1 MRIGIYQFDTS
12 SKIEENFNNIKE
24 AVIEG
29 SKQNVRLMIFHECA
43 LCGYPPIETP
53 SVKEIDF
60 EIIHIYLEQIRQ
72 LARQYNMYIGVGTI
86 RKEDDEYYNSVQL
99 FDPSGTYME
108 PYDKRALWGWDTDN
122 FKKGSNNGIYLI
134 DGVKI
139 GVRICYE
146 VRFPEYFRELFKSHV
161 ELVFVCFC
169 DVSDTENEDRY
180 NIIKSHLITRAVE
193 NVMTIISLNSISK
206 YQTAPTG
213 VFDPDGKVILE
224 AARNKKSLLIY
235 DYLKPET
242 NFGALGR
249 LKNSQELVS
258 K

>member
-1 MRIGIYQFDTS
+1 MRIGMYQFDTS
-12 SKIEENFNNIKE
+12 SKIEENYNNIKE
-24 AVIEG
+24 AIIEG

-53 SVKEIDF
+53 SVKEINFD
-60 EIIHIYLEQIRQ
+60 IVHIYLEKIRQ
-72 LARQYNMYIGVGTI
+72 LAQQFNMYIGVGTI
-86 RKEDDEYYNSVQL
+86 RKEGNEFFNSLQL
-99 FDPSGTYME
+99 IDADGTYLE

-122 FKKGSNNGIYLI
+122 FKKGDKSGIYLI
-134 DGVKI
+134 DGIKI

-146 VRFPEYFRELFKSHV
+146 VRFPEYFRELFKSNV
-161 ELVFVCFC
+161 ELGVVCFC
-169 DVSDTENEDRY
+169 DVSDAENEERY
-180 NIIKSHLITRAVE
+180 GIIKSHLITRAVE
-193 NVMTIISLNSISK
+193 NVMTIISVNSISK

-224 AARNKKSLLIY
+224 AARNEKSLLIY

-249 LKNSQELVS
+249 LKHSQELIS

>member
-24 AVIEG
+24 AIIEG

-53 SVKEIDF
+53 SVKQIDF
-60 EIIHIYLEQIRQ
+60 EIVHIYLEKIRQ

-86 RKEDDEYYNSVQL
+86 RKEDDKYYNSVQL
-99 FDPSGTYME
+99 IDHSGTYME

-122 FKKGSNNGIYLI
+122 FKKGGNNGIYLI
-134 DGVKI
+134 DGIKI

-146 VRFPEYFRELFKSHV
+146 VRFPEYFRELFKSNV
-161 ELVFVCFC
+161 ELGFVCFC

-193 NVMTIISLNSISK
+193 NVMTIVSVNGISK

-224 AARNKKSLLIY
+224 AARNVKSLLIY

-249 LKNSQELVS
+249 LKHSQELVS